1 MATKAASGFTNPD
14 NASPCEK
21 ESQIYPGLSYTLS
34 SQTVP
39 GGRREGGEGFLV
51 WLPPAIEACRFT
63 LAGFSEPAHF
73 RCPSIRET
81 SSEVGARFG
90 TRRGGLFA
98 DELIMGGVPL
108 VGSLRRTRLP
118 FPSRVFEIL
127 VCAMAAALK
136 QNTKPAV
143 STVFVIALI
152 PKFPE
157 SFGGVLK
164 TRKLLSTKFG

>member
-1 MATKAASGFTNPD
+1 MFGRVLTPDIALVASLRFDRERRSRTQSRQP
-14 NASPCEK
+14 SPPK
-21 ESQIYPGLSYTLS
+21 NIRISILALTQ
-34 SQTVP
+34 
-39 GGRREGGEGFLV
+39 
-51 WLPPAIEACRFT
+51 ACIFPTTIQER
-63 LAGFSEPAHF
+63 AHF